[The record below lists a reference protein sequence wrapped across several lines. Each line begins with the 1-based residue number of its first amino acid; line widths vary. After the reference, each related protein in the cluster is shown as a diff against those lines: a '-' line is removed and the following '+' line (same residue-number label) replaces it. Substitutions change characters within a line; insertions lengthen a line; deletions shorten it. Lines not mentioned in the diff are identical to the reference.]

1 MASLSVHAHGPWPAQ
16 TAVLQPSDSS
26 VSWRGGLSTQHRSTG
41 PFQRSR
47 RRFCTCALNRA
58 TALLP
63 VQAAV
68 VPLLVSAANVSGV
81 QWDMVDGSSLATERT
96 SSFQV
101 CHVLRHQT
109 ESVLLLVTC
118 QLHTES
124 CRWRTLQACSMH
136 T

>member
-1 MASLSVHAHGPWPAQ
+1 MCDHVGPCQ
-16 TAVLQPSDSS
+16 L
-26 VSWRGGLSTQHRSTG
+26 
-41 PFQRSR
+41 FM
-47 RRFCTCALNRA
+47 RRFCTCALDQQGV
-58 TALLP
+58 LLR

-109 ESVLLLVTC
+109 ESVLRLMTC
-118 QLHTES
+118 QVHI
-124 CRWRTLQACSMH
+124 
-136 T
+136 